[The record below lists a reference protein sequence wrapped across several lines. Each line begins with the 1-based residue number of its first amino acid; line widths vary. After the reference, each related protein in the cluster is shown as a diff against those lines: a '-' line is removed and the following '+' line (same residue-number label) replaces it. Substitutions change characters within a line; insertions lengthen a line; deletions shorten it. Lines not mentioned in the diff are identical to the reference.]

1 MHKYYTSRKRARLR
15 WRHSDKG
22 KAWDKAYTQRP
33 YVKAKA
39 KAKYSYIEYKEKMIK
54 EYQEEKTNNILIE
67 ILQGILITDGLKD
80 EQIKTEIKTKKVA

>member
-1 MHKYYTSRKRARLR
+1 MHKYYASRKRARLR
-15 WRHSDKG
+15 WRQSDKG

-80 EQIKTEIKTKKVA
+80 EQIKS

>member
-1 MHKYYTSRKRARLR
+1 MHKYHASRKRARLR

-39 KAKYSYIEYKEKMIK
+39 KAKYSYAEYKDKMIK
-54 EYQEEKTNNILIE
+54 EYQEENTNKILIE
-67 ILQGILITDGLKD
+67 ILHGILIKDGLRN
-80 EQIKTEIKTKKVA
+80 EQVKS

>member
-1 MHKYYTSRKRARLR
+1 ARLR

-22 KAWDKAYTQRP
+22 KAWDKAYRQRP

-67 ILQGILITDGLKD
+67 ILQGILMKDGLKD
-80 EQIKTEIKTKKVA
+80 EQIKTEIKNKKVA

>member
-1 MHKYYTSRKRARLR
+1 MHKYYASRKKARLR

-39 KAKYSYIEYKEKMIK
+39 KAKYSYAEYKDKMIK
-54 EYQEEKTNNILIE
+54 NYQEEMTTKMLTE
-67 ILQGILITDGLKD
+67 ILTGILIQDGLVVKR
-80 EQIKTEIKTKKVA
+80 EQ

>member
-1 MHKYYTSRKRARLR
+1 MHKYYASRKRARLK
-15 WRHSDKG
+15 WRQSDKG
-22 KAWDKAYTQRP
+22 KAWDKAYRQRP